1 MFHLVSLNVHSLVI
15 YSHHLKFMILSAAVD
30 SVTSPSLICCC
41 NFALLGIAGGGQPQR
56 CTPTLLHHHP
66 TPYPLLHPLLRGESV
81 GQHQTIRYVRK
92 LSACVVEEQAK
103 VINAVFV
110 L

>member
-1 MFHLVSLNVHSLVI
+1 
-15 YSHHLKFMILSAAVD
+15 MILSAAVD
-30 SVTSPSLICCC
+30 SVTSLSLICCC

-103 VINAVFV
+103 VINAVFILYRCWKCCHV
-110 L
+110 GYAFLLSSFAN